1 MLMLIS
7 GRSLLD
13 GHVWSPFGRSTIAY
27 RTWIDDRVGAI
38 NNIHWWMARPR
49 ISGQLLLTQA
59 TEATSKTKCPKKPL
73 SPQTISPPKVEKPT
87 YRPPI
92 YTGPSYRPT
101 ANPPCKFS
109 RRSARDI
116 CPRAKI
122 HIFPYKG
129 LPWGLPKVYCTD
141 VLIFVTGAL

>member
-1 MLMLIS
+1 VITIWTVYYSLSHVNRRSCRRYKQYPLMNGTATHQWTVVVDAS
-7 GRSLLD
+7 HRSYVED
-13 GHVWSPFGRSTIAY
+13 KVS
-27 RTWIDDRVGAI
+27 
-38 NNIHWWMARPR
+38 
-49 ISGQLLLTQA
+49 
-59 TEATSKTKCPKKPL
+59 KKPL